1 MSEISV
7 VLMTAPDETLAV
19 SIARAV
25 VAERLAACG
34 NLIPK
39 IRSIYRWEG
48 EVCDDSEVLVL
59 FKAASSGFD
68 ALKNRLLELHPYE
81 CPEII
86 KIDVQDG
93 SKDYIDWVLKQTL

>member
-1 MSEISV
+1 MSEISMV
-7 VLMTAPDETLAV
+7 MMTAPDEALAV
-19 SIARAV
+19 SIARV
-25 VAERLAACG
+25 VVEEGLAACG

-59 FKAASSGFD
+59 FKTTGSGFD
-68 ALKNRLLELHPYE
+68 ALRSRVLELHPYE

-86 KIDVQDG
+86 QIDVRDG
-93 SKDYIDWVLKQTL
+93 NKDYIDWVLKQTQ